1 MTPAAIGLR
10 DRRLGLLLKIN
21 VILVSVFLVTVAVV
35 GYLSQGL
42 MEEQAREQVLANARI
57 LAQTAAAVRSYTSKQ
72 IQPILHSRPSPTF
85 QPQTVPSYSAQE
97 VFKTLRER
105 YPSYDYKEVALNPTN
120 QKDKAVEWEA
130 KVVNDFRKDPQRK
143 EVVGERDTPEG
154 RSLFLAEPITISMVS
169 CLKCHSTPE
178 KAPKTMTAMY
188 GTSNGF
194 GWEVGETIGARIVS
208 VPMQV
213 AKTEASRAFRH
224 LFGSFVVVFSL
235 LLLVLNA
242 LLHQVVVKP
251 IRRLSKVADEV
262 SMGNLDA
269 PPFEP
274 KGNDE
279 VSALQSAFNRMRI
292 SLEKSMKMLE
302 ELG

>member
-1 MTPAAIGLR
+1 M
-10 DRRLGLLLKIN
+10 GLLVKIN
-21 VILVSVFLVTVAVV
+21 LILVSVFVITVAVV

-42 MEEQAREQVLANARI
+42 MEDQAREQVLANARI
-57 LAQTAAAVRSYTSKQ
+57 LAQTAAAVRTYTSKQ

-105 YPSYDYKEVALNPTN
+105 YPNYSYKEVALNPTN
-120 QKDKAVEWEA
+120 LKDKAADWEA
-130 KVVNDFRKDPQRK
+130 EVVKNFRDDPSRK
-143 EVVGERDTPEG
+143 EVVGERETPEG
-154 RSLFLAEPITISMVS
+154 RSLYLAEPITISMVS
-169 CLKCHSTPE
+169 CLKCHSTPQ
-178 KAPKTMTAMY
+178 KAPATMTAMY
-188 GTSNGF
+188 GKDNGF
-194 GWEVGETIGARIVS
+194 GWQVGETIGARIVL

-224 LFGSFVVVFSL
+224 LFGGFVIVFSL

-251 IRRLSKVADEV
+251 IRRLSKIADEV
-262 SMGNLDA
+262 SMGNLEA
-269 PPFEP
+269 PAFEP
-274 KGNDE
+274 QGNDE
-279 VSALQSAFNRMRI
+279 VGALQDSFNRMRI

>member
-1 MTPAAIGLR
+1 MQA
-10 DRRLGLLLKIN
+10 
-21 VILVSVFLVTVAVV
+21 
-35 GYLSQGL
+35 
-42 MEEQAREQVLANARI
+42 QARQQVLDNARI
-57 LAQTAAAVRSYTSKQ
+57 LAQTAAAVRAYTSKQ

-97 VFKTLRER
+97 VFKTLKEH
-105 YPSYDYKEVALNPTN
+105 YPNYDYKEVALNPTN
-120 QKDKAVEWEA
+120 THDQANEWESG
-130 KVVNDFRKDPQRK
+130 VVNKFRQDAKLK
-143 EVVGERDTPEG
+143 EYVDERDTPEG
-154 RSLFLAEPITISMVS
+154 RSLFLAEPITISTES
-169 CLKCHSTPE
+169 CLKCHSTPQ
-178 KAPKTMTAMY
+178 KAPGTMIAMY
-188 GTSNGF
+188 GDANGF
-194 GWEVGETIGARIVS
+194 GWGVGETIGARIVS
-208 VPMQV
+208 VPMRV
-213 AKTEASRAFRH
+213 AKDEARRAFRQ

-242 LLHQVVVKP
+242 LLHVVVVKP
-251 IRRLSKVADEV
+251 IRRLSRVADEV

-279 VSALQSAFNRMRI
+279 ISKLEGSFNRMRI